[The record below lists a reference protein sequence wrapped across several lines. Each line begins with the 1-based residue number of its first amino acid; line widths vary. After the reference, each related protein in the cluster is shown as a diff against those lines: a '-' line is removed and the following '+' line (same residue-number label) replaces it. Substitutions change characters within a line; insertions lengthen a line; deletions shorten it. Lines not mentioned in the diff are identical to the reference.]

1 MVFRRDNHFVIAL
14 TYGRDS
20 QWVQNVLAANG
31 CEFETRGR
39 KLRLSHPRL
48 FHDDRR
54 RDMPVFVR
62 FVLGIINVADFL
74 ELTVD
79 QDTASE

>member
-1 MVFRRDNHFVIAL
+1 MVFRRGNRFIIAL

-31 CEFETRGR
+31 CELETRNR
-39 KLRLSHPRL
+39 TLRLAHPRIL
-48 FHDDRR
+48 HDEQRR
-54 RDMPVFVR
+54 EMPAFVR

-74 ELTVD
+74 ELTMV
-79 QDTASE
+79 QN

>member
-1 MVFRRDNHFVIAL
+1 MVFRRDNRFVIAL

-20 QWVQNVLAANG
+20 QWVQNVLAVNG
-31 CEFETRGR
+31 CELETRKR
-39 KLRLSHPRL
+39 KLRLSNPRL

-62 FVLGIINVADFL
+62 FVLGIIKVADFL

-79 QDTASE
+79 QDTASQ